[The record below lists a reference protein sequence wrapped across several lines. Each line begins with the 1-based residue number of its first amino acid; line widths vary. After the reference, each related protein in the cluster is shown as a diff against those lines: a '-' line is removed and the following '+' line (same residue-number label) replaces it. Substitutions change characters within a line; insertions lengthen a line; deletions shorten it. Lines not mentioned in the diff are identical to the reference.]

1 MASVIKK
8 MIDDVEQLD
17 TSIPRIKQILE
28 ENPAIYKDAL
38 LLFALEHYHSL
49 ARFKPHYF
57 EIIKLFLPYSTY
69 RIHTKDDDLA
79 TYLLDQ
85 GKDFRYKGSD
95 THIKE
100 RVDSTVFHLS
110 PELFFPPEPMH
121 GNYVFIGHGSDT
133 GTPTIVPPGCIYVVA
148 TLCGEISYVNI
159 KYPNFLAADKD
170 ALVHYAR
177 EGDTDALQRELKFP
191 CTIYKEGEEITD
203 VMFHLPPIYHEL
215 DKPVNKFVLPGG
227 LIPIKDMRYHLVENS
242 GRLVQDTYSSS
253 VFPSRKIIP
262 YVDAMNQTE
271 LSKYVIHVPLS
282 DLFHHYPG
290 IHFMLVCRVNPPGSE
305 SPVKRRRT
313 KSLDRYKTYTLET
326 LRQMDEPTLQ
336 EVIQSPCYFIQEDGL
351 EEFLSSKTDIHR
363 LKGRIISRGGMKQ
376 KTVCKNVTRNIRTGK
391 TSKKVTRICN
401 DKYREMYQFNV
412 KGYFRDDNKS
422 CYENHRGINM
432 PYTPRFTKKNCG
444 WYLNDK
450 EKLSDDFRFINKENN
465 IVWREN

>member
-8 MIDDVEQLD
+8 MIDDVEQLHN
-17 TSIPRIKQILE
+17 SIPRIKQILE

-38 LLFALEHYHSL
+38 LLFALQHYNHSL
-49 ARFKPHYF
+49 AMFKPHYF

-69 RIHTKDDDLA
+69 RIHTKDDELA

-177 EGDTDALQRELKFP
+177 EGNTDALQRELKFP

-215 DKPVNKFVLPGG
+215 DRP
-227 LIPIKDMRYHLVENS
+227 
-242 GRLVQDTYSSS
+242 
-253 VFPSRKIIP
+253 
-262 YVDAMNQTE
+262 
-271 LSKYVIHVPLS
+271 
-282 DLFHHYPG
+282 
-290 IHFMLVCRVNPPGSE
+290 
-305 SPVKRRRT
+305 
-313 KSLDRYKTYTLET
+313 
-326 LRQMDEPTLQ
+326 
-336 EVIQSPCYFIQEDGL
+336 
-351 EEFLSSKTDIHR
+351 
-363 LKGRIISRGGMKQ
+363 
-376 KTVCKNVTRNIRTGK
+376 
-391 TSKKVTRICN
+391 
-401 DKYREMYQFNV
+401 
-412 KGYFRDDNKS
+412 
-422 CYENHRGINM
+422 ENHH
-432 PYTPRFTKKNCG
+432 KV
-444 WYLNDK
+444 
-450 EKLSDDFRFINKENN
+450 KL
-465 IVWREN
+465 